1 MHSPLQLMIRFIH
14 FSIFFTLLSSN
25 PTLQT
30 STPIAPVSKDEHT
43 NLFTLSV
50 YLKTPLRP
58 TKLLLDFS
66 ALSPWMYC
74 GDAAA
79 YNSSS
84 HHYVE
89 CDETF
94 CANIGLGTTS
104 NMCVDCYNS
113 NLTTSHSHCPSPD
126 SMVCASWPTN
136 PITNVVDVAYVLVD
150 TLALPDLN
158 HYYSTHHRRLITLS
172 NYTFSCAPSYFLNG
186 LPRGVTGLATL
197 ARNQLSLQTQLDSAL
212 LTSNTFAVCFPGSSE
227 STGVAFFGTRG
238 PYFAYS
244 KSHNKT
250 DLSKNLTY
258 TPLIKNP
265 SSTSPSRNEYFIG
278 VTSIRI
284 NGKHVPFNAS
294 LLTINEEYGFG
305 GSKIT
310 TRTPYTLLEPSIYK
324 AFRALF
330 IKEASSSSFNL
341 TVTRPVK
348 PFKVCYS
355 AKRLTMTKQGPKVP
369 TIDFVLHRKNVVW
382 RIMGANSMVRIKRHR
397 KADLWC
403 LGFMDGGVKESNS
416 IVIGTKQLEENLVQ
430 FDVESNRLGFF
441 SLLASHDD
449 SLSCADFKV
458 LTRRRYWRRRHPRG
472 GENKARRRL
481 HGEGVDCVG
490 ATMVKARVQKAPSTW
505 QALAL

>member
-1 MHSPLQLMIRFIH
+1 MQSPLQLMIIRFSY
-14 FSIFFTLLSSN
+14 FFIFFTLVSSN

-30 STPIAPVSKDEHT
+30 STPISPVSKDEHT
-43 NLFTLSV
+43 NLFALSV

-84 HHYVE
+84 DHYVE
-89 CDETF
+89 CDESF
-94 CANIGLGTTS
+94 CADIGLGTTS

-126 SMVCASWPTN
+126 TMVCASWPTN
-136 PITNVVDVAYVLVD
+136 PITNVVDNAYVLVD

-158 HYYSTHHRRLITLS
+158 RSTHHSQLIILS
-172 NYTFSCAPSYFLNG
+172 YYTFSCAPSYFLKG
-186 LPRGVTGLATL
+186 LPKGVTGLAAL
-197 ARNQLSLQTQLDSAL
+197 ARNKLSLQTQFGSAL
-212 LTSNTFAVCFPGSSE
+212 LTSNSLAVCFPGSSE

-244 KSHNKT
+244 KSNNKI

-284 NGKHVPFNAS
+284 NGKRVPFNAS

-310 TRTPYTLLEPSIYK
+310 TRTPYTLLEPSICK

-341 TVTRPVK
+341 TATRPVK

-369 TIDFVLHRKNVVW
+369 IIDFVLGSKNVVW

-403 LGFMDGGVKESNS
+403 LGFIDGGVKESTS

-441 SLLASHDD
+441 SLLASPD

-458 LTRRRYWRRRHPRG
+458 TDFA
-472 GENKARRRL
+472 K
-481 HGEGVDCVG
+481 
-490 ATMVKARVQKAPSTW
+490 
-505 QALAL
+505 